1 MQSFRVQRFNAEFP
15 GCRVLVQRV
24 SAEFKSAEG

>member
-1 MQSFRVQRFNAEFP
+1 MQSFRVQSFSAVS